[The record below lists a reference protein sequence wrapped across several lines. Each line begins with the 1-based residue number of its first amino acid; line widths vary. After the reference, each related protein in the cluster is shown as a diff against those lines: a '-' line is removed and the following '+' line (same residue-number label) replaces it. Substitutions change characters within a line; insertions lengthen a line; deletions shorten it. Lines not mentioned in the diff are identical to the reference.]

1 MRGHVCTDVI
11 LEDYC
16 DSPKAKQHSLFG
28 KIKHTLQIILYF
40 DEVELCN
47 PLGAF
52 RKKHKL
58 GKLHNDIILMIS
70 ISVCT

>member
-1 MRGHVCTDVI
+1 MRGHVRTDEI
-11 LEDYC
+11 MEDYC
-16 DSPKAKQHSLFG
+16 DSPKAKQHPLFG
-28 KIKHTLQIILYF
+28 KLRNALQIILYY

-58 GKLHNDIILMIS
+58 GKFHDNIINNI
-70 ISVCT
+70 